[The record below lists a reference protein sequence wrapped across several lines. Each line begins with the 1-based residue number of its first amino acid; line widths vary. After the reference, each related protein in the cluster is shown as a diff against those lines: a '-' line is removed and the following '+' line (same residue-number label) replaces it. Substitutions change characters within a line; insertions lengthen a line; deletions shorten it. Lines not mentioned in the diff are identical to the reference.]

1 MPPEV
6 HARPPT
12 RPSNR
17 GRWWLVAAGFGAV
30 AVVAVV
36 AVALIGSSG
45 SSPVAGRAAVA
56 EVEVVQTTANLT
68 EQLTRMP
75 ALAFGTV
82 SALGLPVID
91 VDDAARYQR
100 IVGVGAA
107 MTDASAWLIQDKLS
121 PNARTALMRNLFA
134 SGGIGLRVLRVPM
147 AASDFT
153 RGGVPYSYD
162 DLPPG
167 QRDPSLARFSVAHD
181 DAYMVPALQ
190 EALALDPRLELL
202 ANPWSPPA
210 WMKTNQA
217 LSNVA
222 GKGRL
227 RAADYGPL
235 AEYFVKFIQAYADRG
250 IPIAAITP
258 ENEPG
263 TIVHYPALQ
272 LSAAAEA
279 RFVARYLAPALKA
292 ASLHPMVYGPDA
304 NWLRA
309 FRAQA
314 LLGNP
319 AALTAL
325 AGLAWHCYQG
335 NPDAMST
342 YHRLVAR
349 LDEIVTECSPGLEP
363 GTTSELLI
371 ASIRNWAS
379 SVTLWNVALDQTG
392 APV

>member
-121 PNARTALMRNLFA
+121 HMLSDITGMQLMC
-134 SGGIGLRVLRVPM
+134 
-147 AASDFT
+147 T
-153 RGGVPYSYD
+153 RMS
-162 DLPPG
+162 
-167 QRDPSLARFSVAHD
+167 Q
-181 DAYMVPALQ
+181 LQ
-190 EALALDPRLELL
+190 AEGKVSIEHAALAKLNTGDGARRVCAMARDILGGNGILLDHHVARHH
-202 ANPWSPPA
+202 ADID
-210 WMKTNQA
+210 A
-217 LSNVA
+217 LYTYEGTDAIQSLIV
-222 GKGRL
+222 GR
-227 RAADYGPL
+227 
-235 AEYFVKFIQAYADRG
+235 
-250 IPIAAITP
+250 AIT
-258 ENEPG
+258 G
-263 TIVHYPALQ
+263 
-272 LSAAAEA
+272 
-279 RFVARYLAPALKA
+279 
-292 ASLHPMVYGPDA
+292 LH
-304 NWLRA
+304 A
-309 FRAQA
+309 FR
-314 LLGNP
+314 
-319 AALTAL
+319 
-325 AGLAWHCYQG
+325 
-335 NPDAMST
+335 
-342 YHRLVAR
+342 
-349 LDEIVTECSPGLEP
+349 
-363 GTTSELLI
+363 
-371 ASIRNWAS
+371 
-379 SVTLWNVALDQTG
+379 
-392 APV
+392 